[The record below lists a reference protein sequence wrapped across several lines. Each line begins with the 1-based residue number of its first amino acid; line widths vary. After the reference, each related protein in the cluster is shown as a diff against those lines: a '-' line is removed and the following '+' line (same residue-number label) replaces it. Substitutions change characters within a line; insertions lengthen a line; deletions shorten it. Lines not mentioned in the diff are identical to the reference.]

1 MKKAAFK
8 RATVM
13 TLSVAVLFGII
24 QAPARAYDVARLP
37 RAGYSLSTTAAIDQ
51 ANNLW
56 VWDLNIYDGSEFSAS
71 PEKVLTDVVSYSRGG
86 GGTCGAINSD
96 GSLWMWGNNRSG

>member
-1 MKKAAFK
+1 
-8 RATVM
+8 M

-56 VWDLNIYDGSEFSAS
+56 VWDLNI
-71 PEKVLTDVVSYSRGG
+71 
-86 GGTCGAINSD
+86 
-96 GSLWMWGNNRSG
+96 